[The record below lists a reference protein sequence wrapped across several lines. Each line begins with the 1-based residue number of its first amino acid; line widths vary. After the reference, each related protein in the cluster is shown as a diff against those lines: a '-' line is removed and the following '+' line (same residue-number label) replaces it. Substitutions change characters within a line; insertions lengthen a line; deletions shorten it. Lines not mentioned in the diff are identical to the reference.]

1 MYGDKKLL
9 VVLDEDDLLNPGE
22 TVDRYKLGIDMNY
35 LVKHFGQGNQVNVND
50 SDDESETSNS
60 EYISDEDFID

>member
-1 MYGDKKLL
+1 MLLENELRETMYGDKKLL

-35 LVKHFGQGNQVNVND
+35 LVKHFG
-50 SDDESETSNS
+50 
-60 EYISDEDFID
+60 